1 MHNHI
6 LRGKMEVFYDY
17 LQNILRRDQPTIQL
31 NDYDLVLDIMH
42 LQGGRIQW
50 SYYYVCHKTR
60 CLFWLHKCDATRIIS
75 ELSGVKSPAH
85 VSAL

>member
-1 MHNHI
+1 
-6 LRGKMEVFYDY
+6 MEVFYDF
-17 LQNILRRDQPTIQL
+17 LQNILRRDQPTLQS
-31 NDYDLVLDIMH
+31 NNYDLVLDTMR
-42 LQGGRIQW
+42 LQDGRIQW
-50 SYYYVCHKTR
+50 SYYYACHETR